1 VGTVTGVRT
10 AQQPQAPNREELE
23 KLRRGEIEW
32 TPRTFKFSVEVAFL
46 GIDGMEVEVATGRG
60 GGDCGYDFVSGKRY
74 LVYAYRIQDNHL
86 ATNICSP
93 TKPYELANEDIK
105 FLGALPSLAP
115 GVTIQGEI
123 KRQLHS
129 VKSGDAK
136 TVGPVADASLV
147 VEGVEERREIRAD
160 AQGRYRASGL
170 RPGKY
175 KVTLSL
181 PEELIVHRPEQE
193 VTIADRGCATVDYYV
208 ADNGRIS
215 GRVLDAEGQPAGKV
229 DMWLVDAEAYD
240 PVRYYGMSA
249 RTDHD
254 GRYSFTAVPPGRY
267 LIAVNLTRF
276 PQPNDP
282 TNAYPRTYYPGVAQ
296 ASQASII
303 TLAAGEKLT
312 ERDLRLPQRRP
323 ASVIQGI
330 VMWADGSPVANAGIS
345 FRDVTYHDSRSN
357 YGVEAD
363 AMGQFTINAYEGQT
377 IVIEARSNRPYVSNG
392 RNEPMER
399 AQPVR
404 ISLANAS
411 EAVKIVITKLR

>member
-1 VGTVTGVRT
+1 
-10 AQQPQAPNREELE
+10 
-23 KLRRGEIEW
+23 
-32 TPRTFKFSVEVAFL
+32 
-46 GIDGMEVEVATGRG
+46 
-60 GGDCGYDFVSGKRY
+60 
-74 LVYAYRIQDNHL
+74 
-86 ATNICSP
+86 
-93 TKPYELANEDIK
+93 
-105 FLGALPSLAP
+105 
-115 GVTIQGEI
+115 
-123 KRQLHS
+123 
-129 VKSGDAK
+129 
-136 TVGPVADASLV
+136 
-147 VEGVEERREIRAD
+147 
-160 AQGRYRASGL
+160 
-170 RPGKY
+170 
-175 KVTLSL
+175 
-181 PEELIVHRPEQE
+181 
-193 VTIADRGCATVDYYV
+193 
-208 ADNGRIS
+208 
-215 GRVLDAEGQPAGKV
+215 
-229 DMWLVDAEAYD
+229 
-240 PVRYYGMSA
+240 
-249 RTDHD
+249 
-254 GRYSFTAVPPGRY
+254 VPPGRY